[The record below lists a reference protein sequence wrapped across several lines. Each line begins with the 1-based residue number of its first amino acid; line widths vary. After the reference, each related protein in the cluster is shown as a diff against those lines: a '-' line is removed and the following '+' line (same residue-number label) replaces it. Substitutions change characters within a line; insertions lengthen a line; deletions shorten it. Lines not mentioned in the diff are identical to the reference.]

1 MGKPNLAYDSSR
13 LRCASSL
20 VLGRS
25 LEYELSHSGSRTAR
39 CPTSA
44 ALPKSTRQM
53 EGSAGR
59 LQTCPLVVAGGGGV
73 GKQALVDRHT
83 LCAATYCCIGATCF
97 HKVAHLCVAL
107 SRARMSL
114 FQLRAQHRLALPHT
128 FCAGGNQTCFP
139 CPPQCVLLDILHP
152 MFPTDL
158 HDHWL

>member
-107 SRARMSL
+107 SRARMSSISASGTAPSGTAPY
-114 FQLRAQHRLALPHT
+114 FLRRRQSDMFSMSATMRFAGYTAPH
-128 FCAGGNQTCFP
+128 
-139 CPPQCVLLDILHP
+139 VSDRSS
-152 MFPTDL
+152 
-158 HDHWL
+158 